1 MRPRAT
7 FLPNLHLYLAQSV
20 SKVLLLPVCGF
31 FSRRFSGGVR
41 RVAATLFAPAR
52 SKQFF
57 RASLAAARRL
67 ASEPRPGT
75 CFLVSV
81 VRFCFLFLPW
91 AALHLTLNVRP
102 LVQDPDVGNKGILK
116 NLDKYTNT
124 DWKAK
129 AGLNEDGTPAKKAA
143 PANKGAPA
151 PAAEAEEE

>member
-1 MRPRAT
+1 M
-7 FLPNLHLYLAQSV
+7 FLCL
-20 SKVLLLPVCGF
+20 
-31 FSRRFSGGVR
+31 R
-41 RVAATLFAPAR
+41 
-52 SKQFF
+52 
-57 RASLAAARRL
+57 
-67 ASEPRPGT
+67 E
-75 CFLVSV
+75 
-81 VRFCFLFLPW
+81 

>member
-1 MRPRAT
+1 M
-7 FLPNLHLYLAQSV
+7 FL
-20 SKVLLLPVCGF
+20 
-31 FSRRFSGGVR
+31 R
-41 RVAATLFAPAR
+41 
-52 SKQFF
+52 
-57 RASLAAARRL
+57 
-67 ASEPRPGT
+67 
-75 CFLVSV
+75 
-81 VRFCFLFLPW
+81 W

-129 AGLNEDGTPAKKAA
+129 AGLNEDGTPANKAA